1 MFCPPKYLS
10 DIAVCV
16 IADACTSQ
24 VIAFTPIHGSYVSCI
39 WAIME
44 IRIGS
49 QHVVA
54 TISPCRLVLILRSLT
69 RQSIDIQTWPSF
81 HPAALLRSVAFSQ

>member
-1 MFCPPKYLS
+1 MFYPQKYLS

-16 IADACTSQ
+16 IAYACTSR
-24 VIAFTPIHGSYVSCI
+24 VIAFTHLHGSYVSCI

-44 IRIGS
+44 TNIGS

-54 TISPCRLVLILRSLT
+54 TISPCHLVLFLMSLT
-69 RQSIDIQTWPSF
+69 RQSIK
-81 HPAALLRSVAFSQ
+81 V

>member
-1 MFCPPKYLS
+1 MSTDTGFWPNAMFCPQKYLS
-10 DIAVCV
+10 DIAVSV

-44 IRIGS
+44 IFIGS
-49 QHVVA
+49 QHVGA
-54 TISPCRLVLILRSLT
+54 TISPCLLVLFLPSLT
-69 RQSIDIQTWPSF
+69 RQSIEIQT
-81 HPAALLRSVAFSQ
+81 